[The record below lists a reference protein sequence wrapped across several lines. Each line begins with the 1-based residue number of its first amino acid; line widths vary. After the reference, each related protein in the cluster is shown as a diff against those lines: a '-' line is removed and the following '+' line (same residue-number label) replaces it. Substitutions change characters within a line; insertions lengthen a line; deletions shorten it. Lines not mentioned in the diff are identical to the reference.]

1 MSSKKKKRAVEQ
13 DSLYPALE
21 YINSMLELLQ
31 KNLPLFIYREMV
43 SGVTERSLAASALV
57 NGRCAEHFLD
67 SVLLP

>member
-31 KNLPLFIYREMV
+31 KNLPLFIYRE
-43 SGVTERSLAASALV
+43 SSIPESLIPVVMGQKSMAV
-57 NGRCAEHFLD
+57 M
-67 SVLLP
+67 

>member
-31 KNLPLFIYREMV
+31 KNLPLFIYRESSMP
-43 SGVTERSLAASALV
+43 GSLI
-57 NGRCAEHFLD
+57 
-67 SVLLP
+67 SVVVGQKSMAVM